1 MFDSVVRAALA
12 HKEIVIAA
20 TAFAV
25 LTSYLSTIPTATA
38 QVSVIVTPG
47 GNVFIDFDDSYV
59 RVVDGEVS
67 ISLDDLLNG
76 LGGGLF

>member
-1 MFDSVVRAALA
+1 MFDSIIRAALA

-20 TAFAV
+20 AAFAV

-38 QVSVIVTPG
+38 QVNVVVTPG
-47 GNVFIDFDDSYV
+47 GDVFIDFDDSYV

-67 ISLDDLLNG
+67 ISLDDFLSG
-76 LGGGLF
+76 FGGGFL